1 MPRGMS
7 RPPSKKSTAECPRL
21 CIRERGGT
29 TGKGAGVIN
38 QMNEKGP
45 SVGQRPFL
53 LRLLFS
59 VTAVLNSTLD
69 TVPRIY
75 GYIPSC

>member
-1 MPRGMS
+1 
-7 RPPSKKSTAECPRL
+7 L

-53 LRLLFS
+53 LRFLFS
-59 VTAVLNSTLD
+59 VTAVLNSTLG